1 MTLTLSQPLTVALGR
16 DAHRYAELF
25 AAEQATPQKGKRVYF
40 NTLAVYAV
48 HTYLKWLSIKT
59 ALERSDCWH
68 PGFRAMFDVADLVL
82 PDAGKLECRPI
93 LPGEDALILPP
104 EVRDSRIG
112 YVAVGFGEQLE
123 RAELLGFV
131 SARALRETSEDI
143 ALSELESLDS
153 LVDEFH
159 WYRKSVSLRQWFEG
173 VFQQDWQPVESL
185 LAPNFR
191 RLDVP
196 QAEPE
201 TAQNSATRGK
211 FIDWELD
218 EAEQAVILVVK
229 VAEVSLEEV
238 EVRLRLYPF
247 GEANKLPPGL
257 LITVLDEEGTSCM
270 EAETRNNEDW
280 LQLEFTCQPSEIFN
294 VRMTWQDKSIAEKF
308 FV

>member
-1 MTLTLSQPLTVALGR
+1 MTLTPSQPLTVALGR

-68 PGFRAMFDVADLVL
+68 TGLRAMFDVADLVL
-82 PDAGKLECRPI
+82 PDAGKVECRPI
-93 LPGEDALILPP
+93 LPGEDALVLPP
-104 EVRDSRIG
+104 EVRENRIG
-112 YVAVGFGEQLE
+112 YVAVGFGEELD

-131 SARALRETSEDI
+131 SARVVGEISEDI

-153 LVDEFH
+153 LIDEFH
-159 WYRKSVSLRQWFEG
+159 WHRKSVGLRQWFEG

-185 LAPNFR
+185 LAANFR
-191 RLDVP
+191 RLDAP
-196 QAEPE
+196 QAEAE
-201 TAQNSATRGK
+201 VVQTSVTRGK
-211 FIDWELD
+211 FIDWEFD
-218 EAEQAVILVVK
+218 GGEQAVILVVK
-229 VAEVSLEEV
+229 VAETSLEEV

-257 LITVLDEEGTSCM
+257 MVTVLDESGTPCM

-280 LQLEFTCQPSEIFN
+280 LQLEFTCQPGEIFN
-294 VRMTWQDKSIAEKF
+294 VRMSWQGNSIAEQF

>member
-1 MTLTLSQPLTVALGR
+1 MTFPLSQPLTVALGK
-16 DAHRYAELF
+16 DAHRYAEIF
-25 AAEQATPQKGKRVYF
+25 AAEQATPQKGKRVYL

-59 ALERSDCWH
+59 ALERCDCWH

-93 LPGEDALILPP
+93 LPGEDALVLPP

-112 YVAVGFGEQLE
+112 YVAVGFGEQLD

-131 SARALRETSEDI
+131 SARALGETSEDI
-143 ALSELESLDS
+143 ALSQLESLDS
-153 LVDEFH
+153 LIDEFH
-159 WYRKSVSLRQWFEG
+159 WHRKSVSLRQWFEG

-185 LAPNFR
+185 LASNLR
-191 RLDVP
+191 RLEATR
-196 QAEPE
+196 AEPE
-201 TAQNSATRGK
+201 AALTSASRGK
-211 FIDWELD
+211 FIDWALD
-218 EAEQAVILVVK
+218 GGKQPVILVVK
-229 VAEVSLEEV
+229 VVEISLEEV

-257 LITVLDEEGTSCM
+257 VVTVLDEGGAACM

-280 LQLEFTCQPSEIFN
+280 LQLEFTCQPGEIFK
-294 VRMTWQDKSIAEKF
+294 VRMTWQGNSIAEQF

>member
-16 DAHRYAELF
+16 DARRYAEIF

-59 ALERSDCWH
+59 ALERCDCWH

-93 LPGEDALILPP
+93 LPGEDVLVLPP

-112 YVAVGFGEQLE
+112 YVAVGFGEQLD

-131 SARALRETSEDI
+131 SARAIAETSEDI
-143 ALSELESLDS
+143 PLSQLESLDS
-153 LVDEFH
+153 LIDEFH
-159 WYRKSVSLRQWFEG
+159 WHQKSVSLRQWFEG

-185 LAPNFR
+185 LAANFR
-191 RLDVP
+191 RLDAP
-196 QAEPE
+196 ETEPE
-201 TAQNSATRGK
+201 AVQSSATRGK
-211 FIDWELD
+211 FIDWDLD
-218 EAEQAVILVVK
+218 GREQAVILVVK
-229 VAEVSLEEV
+229 VAEISLEEL

-247 GEANKLPPGL
+247 GEANKLPAGL
-257 LITVLDEEGTSCM
+257 VVTVLDEEGTACM
-270 EAETRNNEDW
+270 EAETRSSEDW
-280 LQLEFTCQPSEIFN
+280 LQLEFTCQPSEIFK
-294 VRMTWQDKSIAEKF
+294 VRMTWQGNSVAEQF